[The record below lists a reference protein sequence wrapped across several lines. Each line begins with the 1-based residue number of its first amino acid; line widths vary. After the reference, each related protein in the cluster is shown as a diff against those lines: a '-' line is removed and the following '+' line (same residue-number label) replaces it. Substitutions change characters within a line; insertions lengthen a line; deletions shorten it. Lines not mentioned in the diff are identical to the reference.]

1 MHSADVRGQQLP
13 WWKILWA
20 ALALF
25 AILTMRI
32 LTLALIEGCGP
43 SDTST
48 FMQRNYWP

>member
-13 WWKILWA
+13 WWKILWT

-25 AILTMRI
+25 VGLM
-32 LTLALIEGCGP
+32 LLALVQVLTQGCGP

>member
-1 MHSADVRGQQLP
+1 MRIATMRAMQLP
-13 WWKILWA
+13 WWKIIWT